1 MAKQTINIGTA
12 DKGDGDPIR
21 TAFTKV
27 NANFTELYTALGLD
41 SGGLNLGSFEFT
53 DNTITTTDSS
63 MIIIDQSVRMTSE
76 LEVGGDI
83 VPNIANE
90 HTLGTLAKPF
100 KSLYV
105 SNSTIYLGGT
115 PLAVNQSGQLTIDGS
130 VVSGGGAD
138 LGDVTIDGSQL
149 SATTGVIEV
158 KGSVYAQL
166 TGGSDENRV
175 FVNDNVGAR
184 ITVGDAGHDWTFNPQ
199 GNLIL
204 PAKFPIQFT
213 AVFDAAHYTGLAAFQ
228 GDGTASFNVGL
239 NRQGAQLSWT
249 ADDPTFNT
257 NKGYIGQQNFRYTEA
272 DHGITGFNVDI
283 LMEMMGPDPD
293 SGDYALNVSFSPEP
307 SIMQLAKVRS
317 TDEMIISAA
326 ASAWLF
332 ASEGDLYLPPNGTI
346 RDSGGNSVIFSDG
359 QVLTAVGTDISLLS
373 GDDIWIQGKDLPGTD
388 SEGGDVYIR
397 GGTGDPGNSG
407 GDIQILA
414 GNAGSLDGPGDTGNT
429 GGDIS
434 IVGGEGYGYSN
445 RGGNVTLQAGLGEYN
460 QGGAISITSGAGG
473 VVGSKLYQGP
483 VSFIDNT
490 NPVRVALAVAHNL
503 NTGDA
508 IYLTGITTATE
519 LNDKKFYVVDFSST
533 EVDLYYDRD
542 INTAVDGT
550 GMTSWASTVTTAI
563 NNNLVSTSTFAGDSN
578 TDPNIANVVVG
589 DYVYGGSLPGKKAIT
604 AIQFIAPSTY
614 NIDID
619 GTDGSVFDTGVIYT
633 FKRPDGGGIA
643 DSTAHGGDSSI
654 NAGSA
659 ANNNSGDSGSINF
672 SSGELSWKFKYN
684 GNTLFPILNVPI
696 SDNANPSGTGQTLK
710 FDNSAYQ
717 AIIYGPSASVS
728 NTSAE
733 RIIIQGAPGYTGTAG
748 EGGDVYLW
756 AGPGGS
762 SGGDGGDIKIRAGRG
777 QTTGNGGYLNFQ
789 AGNSTDGTGGYIN
802 IESGSSS
809 NGTGGNITIDAN
821 SGGHLDLYTAAA
833 GVIRLNTAGGANV
846 WTFTDTGN
854 LQVPNGTTIIHD
866 GFTIGSEGS
875 YAFIDIPNNANSN
888 LNDGLRISNQNGPV
902 SITSFLQ
909 SPGTVRTWIF
919 NTNGGLEL
927 PGGGSLATNSYD
939 VGLLAGND
947 GNSTFGSV
955 TINTQFSPA
964 VYTVTQ
970 EGGMPAGAGANTITG
985 NISNSPSASSIVA
998 GMTVTGLNLIG
1009 VTTVTSATV
1018 DMGGNFTIITDA
1030 DEVDPFAYSEVYT
1043 FTAAEPQD
1051 RNWEFNSLGELN
1063 LPQGG
1068 VIQETTVTNELWG
1081 TTTTS
1086 MTLVPGGALNGTQR
1100 LEIYSTGGGEGDHIH
1115 ITSGD
1120 QNQTDLF
1127 LGNDTQ
1133 YYAVAASGA
1142 NYIQARSGADS
1153 TGPGVSAG
1161 AGANVNIYGGN
1172 AGDNGGNVADG
1183 NSGGDVFIASGIST
1197 SGLGGQIY
1205 LQTSLGPTGFGSI
1218 KLSTDGGSSYLE
1230 FNEANQLVFPAT
1242 GTIRPLESTSTAG
1255 NPLTVRA
1262 GDSETQV
1269 GGNLILRGGDTIGNV
1284 GTPRNSGY
1292 AVLRAGSTVTGNG
1305 GYAELLGGNTTAGDG
1320 GQAYVTAGSTTT
1332 GNGGPVEITAGDTV
1346 TGDGGSV
1353 TIESG
1358 EAVTGTAGNI
1368 NITAK
1373 GTVTGDGGNV
1383 NLTGGSVTGGNG
1395 GAINLTAGDT
1405 IGSGD
1410 PGTIRLRTFN
1420 AAAPQDWT
1428 FGFDGNLTFPDATVQ
1443 TTAFTTDPTLNVLTI
1458 EDGVHERFQTKTD
1471 ATGTVQHNCALGHIF
1486 YHTSPD
1492 ANWTANFTNLNLSSN
1507 YATAVTLII
1516 VQGGTGYYPSAVQIG
1531 GVGQTL
1537 NWQGNTT
1544 PTPSTNRTDVVTF
1557 SIINNSGTYTVLG
1570 QLTGF

>member
-1 MAKQTINIGTA
+1 MTKQIVNIGVA
-12 DKGDGDPIR
+12 NKGNGDPIR
-21 TAFTKV
+21 TAFDKV
-27 NANFTELYTALGLD
+27 NQNFTELYNAIGLGD
-41 SGGLNLGSFEFT
+41 GSLNIGAFEFT
-53 DNTITTTDSS
+53 GSTMTTTDSS
-63 MIIIDQSVRMTSE
+63 DIIIAQRTQITSNLTVAGSILPSVAN
-76 LEVGGDI
+76 GGD
-83 VPNIANE
+83 
-90 HTLGTLAKPF
+90 LGSAAKPWS
-100 KSLYV
+100 SLYV

-115 PLAVNQSGQLTIDGS
+115 PLAVNQSGQLTINGS
-130 VVSGGGAD
+130 VVTGGGAD
-138 LGDVTIDGSQL
+138 LGDITINGSEL
-149 SATTGVIEV
+149 SATTGIIEV
-158 KGSVYAQL
+158 KGSIFAQL
-166 TGGSDENRV
+166 VGGSNENRIS
-175 FVNDNVGAR
+175 VNDNVGAR
-184 ITVGDAGHDWTFNPQ
+184 ITTSSVGHDWTFNKH

-228 GDGTASFNVGL
+228 GDGTASFIVGL

-249 ADDPTFNT
+249 ANDPIFNT
-257 NKGYIGQQNFRYTEA
+257 NKGYVGQQNFRYTEA

-293 SGDYALNVSFSPEP
+293 SGDYVLNVSFSQEP

-346 RDSGGNSVIFSDG
+346 RDHGGNSVIFSNG

-397 GGTGDPGNSG
+397 GGNGDPGNSG

-414 GNAGSLDGPGDTGNT
+414 GNAGSLDGPGDTGNS

-434 IVGGEGYGYSN
+434 IAGGEGVGYSN

-460 QGGAISITSGAGG
+460 QGGNISITSGPGG

-508 IYLTGITTATE
+508 IHLTGITTATE
-519 LNDKKFYVVDFSST
+519 LNDKKFYVVEFSST
-533 EVDLYYDRD
+533 EVDLYYDRA
-542 INTAVDGT
+542 ITAAVDGT

-589 DYVYGGSLPGKKAIT
+589 DYVYGGSLPGKKAVT

-619 GTDGSVFDTGVIYT
+619 GTDGSVFETGVIYT
-633 FKRPDGGGIA
+633 FKRADGGGIA
-643 DSTAHGGDSSI
+643 DSTAHGGDISI
-654 NAGSA
+654 NAGTA
-659 ANNNSGDSGSINF
+659 ANNNYGDGGSINF
-672 SSGELSWKFKYN
+672 NLGELNWKFKYN

-717 AIIYGPSASVS
+717 AIIYGPSASAS

-733 RIIIQGAPGYTGTAG
+733 RIIIQGAPGYTGTQG

-756 AGPGGS
+756 AGPGGDG
-762 SGGDGGDIKIRAGRG
+762 GGDGGDIKIRAGRG
-777 QTTGNGGYLNFQ
+777 QTTGSGGYLNFQ
-789 AGNSTDGTGGYIN
+789 AGNAGDGAGANGGWIN
-802 IESGSSS
+802 IESGSSA

-833 GVIRLNTAGGANV
+833 GVIRLNTAGGVNV

-875 YAFIDIPNNANSN
+875 YAFVDIPNNANSN
-888 LNDGLRISNQNGPV
+888 LNDGLRIANQNGPV

-909 SPGTVRTWIF
+909 PGGTVQNWIF
-919 NTNGGLEL
+919 NPNGGLEL
-927 PGGGSLATNSYD
+927 PGGGVLATSGYD
-939 VGLLAGND
+939 VALLAGND

-955 TINTQFSPA
+955 TINTQFSAA

-970 EGGMPAGAGANTITG
+970 EGGMPAGAGTNTITG
-985 NISNSPSASSIVA
+985 NISNSPSANFIVA

-1018 DMGGNFTIITDA
+1018 DMGGNFTITTDA

-1043 FTAAEPQD
+1043 FTAAEPQN

-1133 YYAVAASGA
+1133 YFVVAASGA
-1142 NYIQARSGADS
+1142 NEIQARDGAAS
-1153 TGPGVSAG
+1153 TGPGISAG
-1161 AGANVNIYGGN
+1161 PGANVNIVAGD
-1172 AGDNGGNVADG
+1172 AGDNGGNSADG
-1183 NSGGDVFIASGIST
+1183 NSGGNIIIQAGISST
-1197 SGLGGQIY
+1197 GYGGEIIIRSGSGVADYGNIE
-1205 LQTSLGPTGFGSI
+1205 
-1218 KLSTDGGSSYLE
+1218 LSTDGGTTNWIFTGNNSLIFPDSTTQTTAYTGNAATVDITNTNGINTNYSITFVETRDTTQILRADVDLT
-1230 FNEANQLVFPAT
+1230 FNSAT
-1242 GTIRPLESTSTAG
+1242 NLLTAG
-1255 NPLTVRA
+1255 NV
-1262 GDSETQV
+1262 
-1269 GGNLILRGGDTIGNV
+1269 
-1284 GTPRNSGY
+1284 
-1292 AVLRAGSTVTGNG
+1292 
-1305 GYAELLGGNTTAGDG
+1305 
-1320 GQAYVTAGSTTT
+1320 TT
-1332 GNGGPVEITAGDTV
+1332 GIL
-1346 TGDGGSV
+1346 
-1353 TIESG
+1353 
-1358 EAVTGTAGNI
+1358 
-1368 NITAK
+1368 K
-1373 GTVTGDGGNV
+1373 
-1383 NLTGGSVTGGNG
+1383 
-1395 GAINLTAGDT
+1395 
-1405 IGSGD
+1405 
-1410 PGTIRLRTFN
+1410 
-1420 AAAPQDWT
+1420 
-1428 FGFDGNLTFPDATVQ
+1428 
-1443 TTAFTTDPTLNVLTI
+1443 I
-1458 EDGVHERFQTKTD
+1458 EDGVHEKFQTKSY
-1471 ATGTVQHNCALGHIF
+1471 ATGVVTHDCSLGHVF
-1486 YHTSPD
+1486 YHLTPS
-1492 ANWTANFTNLNLSSN
+1492 ANWTVNLTNLNLAVG
-1507 YATAVTLII
+1507 YATAVTLVIE
-1516 VQGGTGYYPSAVQIG
+1516 QGAPGYYPSAVQVAG
-1531 GVGQTL
+1531 NAVPL
-1537 NWQGNTT
+1537 AWQGNTT
-1544 PTPSTNRTDVVTF
+1544 PTPSSNRFDVVTF
-1557 SIINNSGTYTVLG
+1557 SILYDGLYTVLG